1 MGEFLHKPF
10 NLALVG
16 LGLLVAAMTAFVVFQ
31 PVQVIPRLAY
41 GPEFELDDQTGSPV
55 TDKGLEGNILLYGF
69 GYTSDP
75 TVTIEETLADMNA
88 FQAAVAAADFE
99 TEVSLALIL
108 FDDRRDTSE
117 RRRAF
122 AEAHRLDLSNWYLL
136 GGEERALK
144 DVIGLGFG
152 VYYEAVPLPDL
163 LENQV
168 ERLSEQPAFAP
179 EVGSYGY
186 LQAQRYVLVD
196 ERNFIRAEYKGAPL
210 DLELAMRDIEYIIRE
225 KNSTGAARALNEAA
239 HLFLCYPQ

>member
-1 MGEFLHKPF
+1 MDEFLRKPF

-41 GPEFELDDQTGSPV
+41 GPEFTLTDQAGEPIS
-55 TDKGLEGNILLYGF
+55 DESLEGQIVLYGF

-75 TVTIEETLADMNA
+75 TVTIEETLADLEA
-88 FQAAVAAADFE
+88 FQEAVAAEDFE

-108 FDDRRDTSE
+108 FDDQRDTPE

-122 AEAHRLDLSNWYLL
+122 AEAQELDLSNWLLL

-163 LENQV
+163 LENQAD
-168 ERLSEQPAFAP
+168 RLREEPVFSP
-179 EVGSYGY
+179 EPGSYGY

-196 ERNFIRAEYKGAPL
+196 ERNIIRAEYKSVPL
-210 DLELAMRDIEYIIRE
+210 DLELAMRDIEYMIRE

>member
-1 MGEFLHKPF
+1 MAEFLRKPF
-10 NLALVG
+10 NLALIG

-41 GPEFELDDQTGSPV
+41 GPEFELEDQTGKPV
-55 TDKGLEGNILLYGF
+55 SDRTLEGGIVLYGF

-75 TVTIEETLADMNA
+75 TVTIEETLADLGA
-88 FQAAVAAADFE
+88 FQAAVAAEDFQ

-108 FDDRRDTSE
+108 FDDQRDTPE
-117 RRRAF
+117 RRQAF
-122 AEAHRLDLSNWYLL
+122 AEKHGLDLSNWLLL
-136 GGEERALK
+136 GGDPRALK
-144 DVIGLGFG
+144 DTIGLGFG
-152 VYYEAVPLPDL
+152 VYYEAVPLADL
-163 LENQV
+163 LENQAD
-168 ERLSEQPAFAP
+168 RLSEQPAFPP
-179 EVGSYGY
+179 EPGSYGY

-196 ERNFIRAEYKGAPL
+196 ERNFIRAEYKRVPL